1 MRKRIL
7 ISGGGTGGH
16 IFPALAIAKELE
28 KRYDHLDLLFVG
40 ASDRMEME
48 KIPAAGYKVIGLW
61 IAGFQLSLSI
71 RNVLFPVKL
80 ILSILKSFF
89 IVIRF
94 KPNVVIGT
102 GGYASGPILWVASIL
117 KIPTL
122 IQEQNSYPGVT
133 NRILASRVSKICVA
147 YSGLERFFPP
157 KKIELFGNP
166 IRSEIEFGIYNKK
179 DSLAAYGFTQAKPT
193 VLIVGGSLG
202 AKRINEAVLAHCS
215 WFLEN
220 DVQLI
225 WQTGA
230 LYFEKCNEAKK
241 ILGSRAQITR
251 FISDMSQAYSAA
263 DIVVS
268 RAGALAISELTS
280 IGKTCVLIPSPNVAE
295 DHQLKNALT
304 LANQN
309 AAVLVEEN
317 TIDTQLF
324 SVLKTLKDNPDKQ
337 LELSTNA
344 KKMGQPNAVLK
355 IVDCI
360 DQLLL

>member
-61 IAGFQLSLSI
+61 IAGFQRSLSI

-117 KIPTL
+117 NIPTL

-147 YSGLERFFPP
+147 YNGLERFFPA

-220 DVQLI
+220 DLQLI
-225 WQTGA
+225 WQTGT

-241 ILGSRAQITR
+241 ILGSRTHITR
-251 FISDMSQAYSAA
+251 FISDMGQAYSAA

-268 RAGALAISELTS
+268 RAGALAIAELTS

-295 DHQLKNALT
+295 DHQLKNALMLST
-304 LANQN
+304 QN

-324 SVLKTLKDNPDKQ
+324 SVLKTLVDNPDKQ
-337 LELSTNA
+337 LALSTNA
-344 KKMGQPNAVLK
+344 KRMGHPNAVLK
-355 IVDCI
+355 IVDSI

>member
-40 ASDRMEME
+40 ASDRMEMD

-61 IAGFQLSLSI
+61 IAGFQRSLSI

-147 YSGLERFFPP
+147 YTGLERFFPP

-166 IRSEIEFGIYNKK
+166 IRSEIEFGIYNYSNEGVASWYDFASAIFEYSKMK
-179 DSLAAYGFTQAKPT
+179 TRVNPIRTEKYPT
-193 VLIVGGSLG
+193 P
-202 AKRINEAVLAHCS
+202 AKRP
-215 WFLEN
+215 
-220 DVQLI
+220 
-225 WQTGA
+225 
-230 LYFEKCNEAKK
+230 Y
-241 ILGSRAQITR
+241 
-251 FISDMSQAYSAA
+251 
-263 DIVVS
+263 
-268 RAGALAISELTS
+268 
-280 IGKTCVLIPSPNVAE
+280 
-295 DHQLKNALT
+295 
-304 LANQN
+304 
-309 AAVLVEEN
+309 
-317 TIDTQLF
+317 F
-324 SVLKTLKDNPDKQ
+324 SVLDKNKIKESLNIKIPHWRDSLRNCLKKYN
-337 LELSTNA
+337 S
-344 KKMGQPNAVLK
+344 
-355 IVDCI
+355 
-360 DQLLL
+360 